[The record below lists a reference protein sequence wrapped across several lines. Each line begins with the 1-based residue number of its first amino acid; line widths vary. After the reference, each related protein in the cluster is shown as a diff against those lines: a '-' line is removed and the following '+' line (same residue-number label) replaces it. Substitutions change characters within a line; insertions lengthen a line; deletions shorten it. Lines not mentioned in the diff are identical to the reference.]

1 MRLSTLSTSFLSSV
15 SLAWAQYSVYQP
27 QYQVIYNGLSTS
39 VTTTATA
46 ASATYSGSAAY
57 DTTVLSAPAVPN
69 PAPATSFN
77 IQLYSGGMT
86 GLSIK
91 QNGGFFG
98 FSIEMSV
105 VNHVCKCYAD
115 DDYCTLHANL
125 VDVQWVRT
133 GTIHV
138 RSQSNIEG

>member
-1 MRLSTLSTSFLSSV
+1 MRLSALSTSLLSSA

-27 QYQVIYNGLSTS
+27 QYQVIYNGQSTS

-57 DTTVLSAPAVPN
+57 DTTVLSAPGVPN
-69 PAPATSFN
+69 PAPATSFG

-86 GLSIK
+86 GLSIP

-105 VNHVCKCYAD
+105 VNHVCECFAGNEYHTT
-115 DDYCTLHANL
+115 CT
-125 VDVQWVRT
+125 DVV
-133 GTIHV
+133 GV
-138 RSQSNIEG
+138 